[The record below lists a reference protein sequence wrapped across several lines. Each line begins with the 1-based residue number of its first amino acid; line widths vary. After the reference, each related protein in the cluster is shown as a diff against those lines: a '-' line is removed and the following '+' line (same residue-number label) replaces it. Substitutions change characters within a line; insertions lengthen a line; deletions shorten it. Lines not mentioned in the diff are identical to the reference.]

1 MTRTNFYYNPSI
13 LQVLT
18 EREIDNK
25 LLVVPE
31 KDHFNLITELY
42 DPTDTLTKVSNAHLC
57 LVASQ
62 WNQYIAP
69 KMQCPL
75 DSDFAIVYLQ
85 DNLWGQR
92 FYLYWGKRSTASTK
106 KEQLLE
112 VTD

>member
-1 MTRTNFYYNPSI
+1 MARANFYYIPSI

-18 EREIDNK
+18 ESVIDNK

-62 WNQYIAP
+62 WNQYIAT
-69 KMQCPL
+69 KNAMPL
-75 DSDFAIVYLQ
+75 R
-85 DNLWGQR
+85 QR
-92 FYLYWGKRSTASTK
+92 FYHSLPAG
-106 KEQLLE
+106 
-112 VTD
+112 

>member
-1 MTRTNFYYNPSI
+1 MTRTDFYYIPSI

-18 EREIDNK
+18 ERVIDNK

-69 KMQCPL
+69 KNAMPL
-75 DSDFAIVYLQ
+75 R
-85 DNLWGQR
+85 QR
-92 FYLYWGKRSTASTK
+92 FCQSLPAG
-106 KEQLLE
+106 
-112 VTD
+112 